1 MSVYVLIIVEV
12 NKEVSNKYMLIIVL
26 LNRNR
31 NNNCRRE

>member
-31 NNNCRRE
+31 NNSRRE